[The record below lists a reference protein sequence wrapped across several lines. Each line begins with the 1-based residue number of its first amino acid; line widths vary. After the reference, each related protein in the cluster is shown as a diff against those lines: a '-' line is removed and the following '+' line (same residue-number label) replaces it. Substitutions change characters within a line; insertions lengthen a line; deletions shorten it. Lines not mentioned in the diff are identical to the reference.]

1 MTYAIID
8 AVKTYMFSED
18 LFGYIPGIS
27 TTTMATKEW
36 NGQMCKIKET
46 SPEMLIYRFSNKK
59 KLLKIRII
67 STS

>member
-1 MTYAIID
+1 MIY
-8 AVKTYMFSED
+8 AVKTNMFPED

-36 NGQMCKIKET
+36 NGQKCKIKET

-59 KLLKIRII
+59 RLLKIQII
-67 STS
+67 SGS